1 MKKMHLVANLL
12 SLFALLFLAALYWL
26 WPEHLHQMGLRGEAG
41 KVVML
46 QLISFMLLLGALQ
59 SSLEPGWRRFSLVAC
74 FVVLGQSVLVS
85 ILLPGLR

>member
-1 MKKMHLVANLL
+1 MKKLHLAFNLF
-12 SLFALLFLAALYWL
+12 SLFALLVLGALYSL
-26 WPEHLHQMGLRGEAG
+26 WPEHLHQLGLRGEAG

-59 SSLEPGWRRFSLVAC
+59 GSLEPAWRRFSLVAC

-85 ILLPGLR
+85 ILLPGLN